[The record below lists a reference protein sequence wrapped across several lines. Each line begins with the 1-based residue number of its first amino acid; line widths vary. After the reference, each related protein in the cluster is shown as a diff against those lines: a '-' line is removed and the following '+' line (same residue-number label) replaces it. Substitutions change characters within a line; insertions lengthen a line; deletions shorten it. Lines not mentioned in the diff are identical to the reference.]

1 MKATARI
8 KASLLVVS
16 LTVAAI
22 ISCNTG
28 KENDEQK
35 AEPTVAASQYQA
47 AVTAKSE
54 AENNLYQAMADID
67 NNLELIRQDRGIIR
81 MRSDH
86 PMDNLSKKKE
96 ILSTIGEIRGLLTEN
111 KKRIS
116 KLQAQLAHLKLQK
129 ITLSKEAEEVRQFIA
144 ARESELAAMQE
155 QVLGQEA
162 TIAGLNKRITELQ
175 EENASVAQ
183 HMDAELHKAY
193 YVMGNLKELKEHNIV
208 EKKGGILGLGGT
220 KELKPGFEKGYFTEI
235 DTRQVTTIPVNSK
248 KAYLVTN
255 HPAGSY
261 TWEKRDGNTEQL
273 AITDPE
279 KFWGDT
285 KYLVVEVK

>member
-1 MKATARI
+1 MKTTAKIR
-8 KASLLVVS
+8 ANLLVVS
-16 LTVAAI
+16 LAVAAI
-22 ISCNTG
+22 IGCNTG
-28 KENDEQK
+28 KENDTQG
-35 AEPTVAASQYQA
+35 AEPTVAASEYQA
-47 AVTAKSE
+47 AITAKSE

-67 NNLELIRQDRGIIR
+67 NNLELIRRDRGIIR
-81 MRSDH
+81 TRSEH
-86 PMDNLSKKKE
+86 PMDNLAKKEE
-96 ILSTIGEIRGLLTEN
+96 ILSTIGEIRGLLAEN

-116 KLQAQLAHLKLQK
+116 KLQTQLAGLKTQK
-129 ITLSKEAEEVRQFIA
+129 NTLSKEAEEVRRFIA
-144 ARESELAAMQE
+144 DRESELATMQE

-175 EENASVAQ
+175 EENTAVAQ
-183 HMDAELHKAY
+183 HLDAELHKAY
-193 YVMGNLKELKEHNIV
+193 YVMGSLKELKDHNIV
-208 EKKGGILGLGGT
+208 EKKGGILGFGGT
-220 KELKPGFEKGYFTEI
+220 KELKTGFAKAYFTEI

-261 TWEKRDGNTEQL
+261 TWEKRDGNTELL